1 MAADLL
7 RLILAPRHGTWRPG
21 YSRRETRGRGLTT
34 AQYIYCTSKYFLSLH
49 ELWTDFPDRELE
61 GLVKGYVLAQ
71 WAFWVQQLLVI
82 HMEERRK
89 DHWQMFTHHIIT
101 NSLLFASYTYH
112 FTRVGNL
119 ILVLMDVVDIFLP
132 VGVPGSPFNRCR

>member
-1 MAADLL
+1 M
-7 RLILAPRHGTWRPG
+7 
-21 YSRRETRGRGLTT
+21 
-34 AQYIYCTSKYFLSLH
+34 
-49 ELWTDFPDRELE
+49 
-61 GLVKGYVLAQ
+61 LAQ

-132 VGVPGSPFNRCR
+132 VCSLVPGFRNQIR